1 MKAKAAGTFEVKITP
16 QNTGEKLGAAGVS
29 RFALDKQYEGDLEAV
44 SQGQM
49 VAAGT
54 EVKGSAG
61 YVAIEKVTGT
71 LGNRTGTFF
80 LQHSGIMSRGESSLN
95 VVVIPDSGTADLA
108 GLSGTLTIKIEG
120 GKHFYEFE
128 YLVAEKPE

>member
-1 MKAKAAGTFEVKITP
+1 
-16 QNTGEKLGAAGVS
+16 
-29 RFALDKQYEGDLEAV
+29 
-44 SQGQM
+44 M

-80 LQHSGIMSRGESSLN
+80 LQHSGIMSR
-95 VVVIPDSGTADLA
+95 A
-108 GLSGTLTIKIEG
+108 GRI
-120 GKHFYEFE
+120 
-128 YLVAEKPE
+128 